1 MKAIYN
7 TSGGED
13 GKGRLTIETART
25 MNIDEMSDFTSFL
38 LTMINA
44 IKVEIKKSV
53 EAETAGAISFDCTEE
68 EAEKISRK
76 MSFNLVKN

>member
-1 MKAIYN
+1 MKATYN
-7 TSGGED
+7 KESGD
-13 GKGRLTIETART
+13 KNKGRLVIETART
-25 MNIDEMSDFTSFL
+25 MNIDEMSDFASFL

-53 EAETAGAISFDCTEE
+53 ETETAGVISFDCTEE

-76 MSFNLVKN
+76 MSFNLVKK